1 MKRFKVQKT
10 YFALVML
17 ILGVLFIAGCNTSDE
32 LALLTTHDSVQP
44 GPCTVDGPKV
54 DVGLPIDEGGVA
66 TNALITANITAHFTE
81 AMQKPSIDSPKKVFT
96 LRDSEHYKVAGAVSY
111 NETTHIATFTPT
123 NPLDYGTKYTAR
135 ITTYALAAD
144 GENYLSCYY
153 EWEFTTE
160 AS

>member
-1 MKRFKVQKT
+1 MKRFKAQKT

-17 ILGVLFIAGCNTSDE
+17 ILGVLFIAGCNSSDDA
-32 LALLTTHDSVQP
+32 ALLTTHDSVLP
-44 GPCTVDGPKV
+44 GECTADGPKV
-54 DVGLPIDEGGVA
+54 DVVLPASDANPVSR
-66 TNALITANITAHFTE
+66 TANITAHFTE